1 MAAAAVAMLLLAGCD
16 SDPAEQ
22 ARSLPACE
30 HFDNV
35 AKDVR
40 EGVLTAPEFRDKLQE
55 IDNDARVAPEDVKA
69 AARAM
74 LSAVTQNDAPALI
87 AAGMQMEAA
96 CRAHGHNSA
105 AS

>member
-1 MAAAAVAMLLLAGCD
+1 MAMLLLAGCD
-16 SDPAEQ
+16 SDPGEK
-22 ARSLPACE
+22 ARSLLACE

-40 EGVLTAPEFRDKLQE
+40 EGVLTAPELRDKLQE

-74 LSAVTQNDAPALI
+74 LGAATQNNPTALI
-87 AAGMQMEAA
+87 AAGLQMDAA
-96 CRAHGHNSA
+96 CQAHGHSSA